1 MKEKDNR
8 NDHSAR
14 LLPPL
19 SFIFTLFYA
28 IKNSEMR
35 NTISELVEINSE
47 LVFPK
52 SHLIFPNSQLV
63 LTMNNWDE
71 IVVDI

>member
-8 NDHSAR
+8 NDHSDR

-28 IKNSEMR
+28 IKNSETR
-35 NTISELVEINSE
+35 KTICELVEINSE

-52 SHLIFPNSQLV
+52 SHLISRNSDLI
-63 LTMNNWDE
+63 LESGISNAYK
-71 IVVDI
+71 

>member
-14 LLPPL
+14 LLHL
-19 SFIFTLFYA
+19 SIIFTLFYA

-52 SHLIFPNSQLV
+52 
-63 LTMNNWDE
+63 
-71 IVVDI
+71 